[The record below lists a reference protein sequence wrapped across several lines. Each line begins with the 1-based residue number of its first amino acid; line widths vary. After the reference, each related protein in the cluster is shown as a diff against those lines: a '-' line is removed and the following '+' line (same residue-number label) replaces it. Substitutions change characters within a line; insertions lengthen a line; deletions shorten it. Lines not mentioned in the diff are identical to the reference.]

1 MRRDGRLELEGT
13 IVPSYLLNSL
23 PGRLP
28 LVGRLFS
35 AEPGGGLLAATFT
48 ATGRSGRVKPSR
60 RCRSSGSWA
69 FVRLSRRKP

>member
-1 MRRDGRLELEGT
+1 M
-13 IVPSYLLNSL
+13 PSYLLNSL

-48 ATGRSGRVKPSR
+48 ATGTLGDPQVTVNPLAMLAPGMLRNLFGSGAPPRAAPR
-60 RCRSSGSWA
+60 ER
-69 FVRLSRRKP
+69 